1 MCISLVFI
9 VQFYYKHDATNKE
22 YNFLPWFLVLLN
34 KDQISLQTVLSILAL
49 RKDKWHYIT
58 GLYRVPS

>member
-1 MCISLVFI
+1 MRILLVFI
-9 VQFYYKHDATNKE
+9 VQFYHKHDANNTK
-22 YNFLPWFLVLLN
+22 YNCLPWFLVLLN
-34 KDQISLQTVLSILAL
+34 NDQISLQTVLYILAL